1 MIDLLPILM
10 FAVLLMAIML
20 GYPVA
25 FTLAGTAILFGLIG
39 YGLDVFY
46 ISDFAFAPTRIF
58 GVMNNITLMAV
69 PLFVFMG
76 FMLERSKLAE
86 ELLRSME
93 QLFGNIRGGLAIS
106 VVIVGMLLA
115 AATGIVG
122 ATVITMGV
130 LSLPTML
137 QRKYSPELATGV
149 IAASGTLGQI
159 IPPSIVLVLLGDI
172 MNVDVGDLFT
182 GALLPGIL
190 LVSLYILYIALR
202 TFLNPSLAP
211 SLRDES
217 TGATNSPKIQIQT
230 LLGALLPP
238 AALILIVLGSI
249 FLGFASP
256 TEAAACGALGAIVIA
271 AAKRRINWGIL
282 KDVSSETTTV
292 TAMVF
297 MILIGAQFFGIV
309 FRGLAGDELIAGF
322 IQDMELNRHIV
333 LISVLFL
340 IFLLGFFLDFFEV
353 CFIVLPIVSPILVR
367 LGFDPIWL
375 AILFAVNLQTSFLT
389 PPFGFALFYL
399 KGVAPPEISTTHLY
413 RGIIPFV
420 VIQILALVLLYLAPE
435 LALWLPQTVFK

>member
-1 MIDLLPILM
+1 MIELLPLLM
-10 FAVLLMAIML
+10 FAVLLGAILL

-25 FTLAGTAILFGLIG
+25 FTLAGTAIIFGLIG
-39 YGLDVFY
+39 YACDIFY
-46 ISDFAFAPTRIF
+46 LSDFGFAPTRIF

-93 QLFGNIRGGLAIS
+93 KVFQGIRGGLAIA
-106 VVIVGMLLA
+106 VILVGMLLA

-137 QRKYSPELATGV
+137 KRNYSPELATGV

-182 GALLPGIL
+182 GALIPGLL
-190 LVSLYILYIALR
+190 LVGLYATYVVAR
-202 TFLNPSLAP
+202 VFLNPALAP
-211 SLRDES
+211 TDSKERIRIDWRELAS
-217 TGATNSPKIQIQT
+217 T
-230 LLGALLPP
+230 LLPP
-238 AALILIVLGSI
+238 GGLILIVLGSI
-249 FLGFASP
+249 FMGMASP
-256 TEAAACGALGAIVIA
+256 TEAAACGALGAVGIA
-271 AAKRRINWGIL
+271 ALKGRVSFRIL
-282 KDVSSETTTV
+282 DSVCRETASV

-297 MILIGAQFFGIV
+297 MILVGAQFFGIV
-309 FRGLAGDELIAGF
+309 FRGLAGDELISTF
-322 IQDMELNRHIV
+322 IQDMNFNRHVV
-333 LISVLFL
+333 LIAVLLL

-353 CFIVLPIVSPILVR
+353 CFIVLPIVSPILVD
-367 LGFDPIWL
+367 LGFDPVWL
-375 AILFAVNLQTSFLT
+375 AILFAINLQTSFLT

-399 KGVAPPEISTTHLY
+399 KGVAPPEITTGHLY

-420 VIQILALVLLYLAPE
+420 LIQILGLACIYAMPQ
-435 LALWLPQTVFK
+435 LALWLPHSVFQ

>member
-1 MIDLLPILM
+1 MIELLPILM
-10 FAVLLMAIML
+10 FVVLLAAILM

-39 YGLDVFY
+39 HAFDAFY
-46 ISDFAFAPTRIF
+46 LTDFGFAPTRIF
-58 GVMNNITLMAV
+58 GVMSNITLMAV

-93 QLFGNIRGGLAIS
+93 SVFGGLRGGLAIA
-106 VVIVGMLLA
+106 VIVVGMLLA

-130 LSLPTML
+130 LSLPSML
-137 QRKYSPELATGV
+137 KRKYNTELATGV

-182 GALLPGIL
+182 GALLPGL
-190 LVSLYILYIALR
+190 MLVGLYALYVSGR
-202 TFLNPSLAP
+202 VFLNPNLAP
-211 SLRDES
+211 KLSES
-217 TGATNSPKIQIQT
+217 DNTNDSMMPMREV
-230 LLGALLPP
+230 LAALLPP
-238 AALILIVLGSI
+238 GGLILIVLGSI

-256 TEAAACGALGAIVIA
+256 TEAAACGALGAVLIA
-271 AAKRRINWGIL
+271 AIKNRVNRRVL
-282 KDVSSETTTV
+282 HEVARETASV
-292 TAMVF
+292 TSMVF
-297 MILIGAQFFGIV
+297 LILVGAQFFGIV
-309 FRGLAGDELIAGF
+309 FRGLAGDELISGF
-322 IQDMELNRHIV
+322 IQDMEFNRHIV
-333 LISVLFL
+333 LIAVLLL

-353 CFIVLPIVSPILVR
+353 CFIVLPIVSPILVD
-367 LGFDPIWL
+367 LGFNPVWL
-375 AILFAVNLQTSFLT
+375 AILFAINLQTSFLT

-399 KGVAPPEISTTHLY
+399 KGVAPPEVKTSHLY

-420 VIQILALVLLYLAPE
+420 LIQILALALLYLFPSI
-435 LALWLPQTVFK
+435 ALWLPQTVFT